1 MQLRRIT
8 AEAVNSKILIR
19 LSIAVWGVPEF
30 STPSDAPPSAHL
42 DVGTTL
48 PLSGGCHATAPNG
61 REQETKA
68 SSILQFMHGLRGELH
83 VTWEEGTWVA
93 WLDDL
98 LLPLVEQVVV
108 WDVSP
113 LVEL

>member
-1 MQLRRIT
+1 
-8 AEAVNSKILIR
+8 
-19 LSIAVWGVPEF
+19 
-30 STPSDAPPSAHL
+30 
-42 DVGTTL
+42 
-48 PLSGGCHATAPNG
+48 
-61 REQETKA
+61 
-68 SSILQFMHGLRGELH
+68 